1 VPGRRHIEIQILKRL
16 SLLLFFTLI
25 FANNREF
32 IILFYGNN
40 LMETNIVESKSTSSD
55 WLTQLQDLIEIIDT
69 DEKLAIYSDAQHK
82 EGLTS
87 IFNIAF
93 IASSLL
99 LLLFL
104 S

>member
-1 VPGRRHIEIQILKRL
+1 MPERGHIGIRIVKRL
-16 SLLLFFTLI
+16 SFNFYFYIKLQTIWIL
-25 FANNREF
+25 
-32 IILFYGNN
+32 LFYGNN